1 MTGPPAVPRPE
12 GPLGLPRARL
22 ALAALAALAVL
33 LVSAPRAASA
43 GSADEGLIVVGRDV
57 SSFPDVHLIVAAPDR
72 LAPEALAAANVRVVE
87 NGVAQAARIESL
99 PADQLEVALVIDTS
113 ASMTGEPL
121 AAAKGA
127 ARSFL
132 GQLPPG
138 VPASVISFGGRPA
151 VVSPPSSDRG
161 AQVAAVS
168 GLAAEGRPAL
178 YDALGT
184 AETQL
189 SEPGARRMV
198 VLLTG
203 VGDTASTATLDA
215 TAEALAAART
225 PLFAVELLTG
235 ESDPAALA
243 RLAAA
248 AGGHVVA
255 AADPAALMGAFD
267 ILGKQVVRQYALT
280 YRSQAGGS
288 SDVDVILE
296 APGVRATTRV
306 HLDMPAAVTPP
317 VGLTTTGPAPSATT
331 ASAGVGGWVLV
342 LGAGLCGAAMLG
354 VLLLFTG
361 SRTPRARGLGPTA
374 PKAAKG
380 DQRGGGLADA
390 AALVESV
397 SDSVLRKRG
406 GLLSFSRALELADL
420 DIRPGELLLGV
431 GAATLVAFG
440 VGWFLGGPIIALLLM
455 LLVPLL
461 TRTGVR
467 FLAGRR
473 RNKFSDQMGETL
485 QILSGSL
492 RAGHGIAQA
501 VDTVAREADSPTA
514 EEFRRLTLETRLGR
528 DFVEALSDLADRAG
542 SEDFRWVVQAVDI
555 QRDVGGDLAQIL
567 DTVGGTIRDR
577 TRIRRQVSA
586 LSAEGR
592 MSAYVLLGLPF
603 AMGGAMAVLNPSY
616 LSPLFDSGTGLSLL
630 AAGAVLLVIGGLWLR
645 KIVKPTF

>member
-1 MTGPPAVPRPE
+1 MSGPAAVHRSE
-12 GPLGLPRARL
+12 GPLGLCRARL
-22 ALAALAALAVL
+22 LLAALAALAVL
-33 LVSAPRAASA
+33 LVSAPPSASA
-43 GSADEGLIVVGRDV
+43 GPADEGLTVVGRDV

-113 ASMTGEPL
+113 ASMTGGPL

-138 VPASVISFGGRPA
+138 IPVSVISFGGRPA

-161 AQVAAVS
+161 AQLAALN
-168 GLAAEGRPAL
+168 GLAAQGGPAL

-189 SEPGARRMV
+189 SGPGARRMV
-198 VLLTG
+198 VLFTG

-215 TAEALAAART
+215 TTEALAAART

-235 ESDPAALA
+235 ESDPTALA

-255 AADPAALMGAFD
+255 APDPAALAGAFD
-267 ILGKQVVRQYALT
+267 TLGKQVVRQYALT

-288 SDVDVILE
+288 SDVNVILE

-306 HLDMPAAVTPP
+306 HLDLPAAVTPP
-317 VGLTTTGPAPSATT
+317 VGLTTTGPAPRATT
-331 ASAGVGGWVLV
+331 ASAGLGGWVLV

-354 VLLLFTG
+354 ILLLFTG
-361 SRTPRARGLGPTA
+361 SRTPRARGFGPTA
-374 PKAAKG
+374 PKAAKAG
-380 DQRGGGLADA
+380 QRGGLADA

-406 GLLSFSRALELADL
+406 GLLGFSRALELADL

-440 VGWFLGGPIIALLLM
+440 VGWFLGGPIIALLLV
-455 LLVPLL
+455 LLVPFV

-473 RNKFSDQMGETL
+473 RKKFSDQMGETL

-555 QRDVGGDLAQIL
+555 QRDVGGDLAEIL